1 MKFHFSWGCLLSFIL
16 GLFAFQ
22 ACSSDDS
29 VAYAPES
36 GDDAETEIPSDS
48 IRVIDPTTGDT
59 ILIYDTTSVQPLK
72 ELRWVGNS
80 ALLITEI
87 SPLNL
92 NWLDGDGDD
101 PAWVEIYNAGNVS
114 ANLKHYALVENLKDP
129 RKWEFGDELIAAK
142 SFRTVFCDKKNIT
155 SVYGKIDVTKVDGKL
170 RYNRTHTNWKM
181 DKDGGTIYLI
191 DGSNGIRDSV
201 QYPKLAGGVS
211 WGIVDGGDWKYF
223 ETSTPEKP
231 NTASKAF
238 DGFSG
243 SVTLPAGG
251 FYPDAFTLQPP
262 TSSEGTVRCTFDG
275 SVPTAST
282 PAFTEA
288 KDIESNTVV
297 RCGVFAD
304 KKITKDI
311 STETY
316 FVGEDVKMPVVAI
329 SVNPEFF
336 SKYYKKTDG
345 GEPDMKHDQM
355 YAPNESFPNDS
366 GEMPAH
372 VEYFENGSSSKAKAW
387 EIEAGISLMGGWS
400 RMERKKSVAVV
411 MREEYEAGWLNYPLF
426 ETRKEFSHKFKAF
439 NLRNN
444 GNRFVADYFAD
455 AVGGAILE
463 GSGVDYQRSRQVVVF
478 YNGKYYGIHDM
489 RERYNKNYVE
499 SNYGIDANT
508 VNFVKHLNRSVSA
521 SNGTEDDYLSML
533 SFIAGNDMSVAA
545 NYEKAKT
552 LIDVGNFADYMIAEM
567 YVHNGDWPDNN
578 VRAWK
583 SPEQPWKFM
592 IYDLDHG
599 FNWNSNW
606 AVSGFSSSTNMFD
619 WVRMGGKNGCNSGD
633 KCFATLYN
641 KLIKNENFK
650 RLFINHASVMFN
662 TYLNGKNVSS
672 KVSFLAGMLDASDV
686 ARDMDVPSYQYRRES
701 YGDFDP
707 YGETLGPWAA
717 KRDDKVEQEYVR
729 EFGLSGKI
737 GMTISSTGNGY
748 VLMDEMKLPSTNYT
762 GTFFG
767 GNMMELTAVPSAGA
781 TFAGWSDGSSENP
794 HIITPKDGMK
804 ITASFK

>member
-329 SVNPEFF
+329 SVDPVFF
-336 SKYYKKTDG
+336 SRNYLTGLAG
-345 GEPDMKHDQM
+345 GT
-355 YAPNESFPNDS
+355 PNKSSLLYED
-366 GEMPAH
+366 
-372 VEYFENGSSSKAKAW
+372 VEYPVHVAYFEKGSASTSAAW
-387 EIEAGISLMGGWS
+387 EVEAGIGLMGNYS
-400 RMERKKSVAVV
+400 RLEDKKTVKIN
-411 MREEYEAGWLNYPLF
+411 MREQYQDGRIKYSLF
-426 ETRKEFSHKFKAF
+426 ETRKKADDRYKSF

-444 GNRFVADYFAD
+444 GNRFVSDYFED
-455 AVGGAILE
+455 ALGGAILE
-463 GSGVDYQRSRQVVVF
+463 GSGIDYQRSRQVVVF

-489 RERYNKNYVE
+489 RERFNEHYVE
-499 SNYGIDANT
+499 SNYGIDAGT
-508 VNFVKHLNRSVSA
+508 VDFVKHLGNKIDEVGGSSESYRQLLNFVA
-521 SNGTEDDYLSML
+521 SNDFRGEK
-533 SFIAGNDMSVAA
+533 NA
-545 NYEKAKT
+545 NYASVKT
-552 LIDVGNFADYMIAEM
+552 MMDIGNYADYMIAEM
-567 YVHNGDWPDNN
+567 YFHNGDWPGNN
-578 VRAWK
+578 VAAWR
-583 SPEQPWKFM
+583 SPDQPWKFM

-599 FNWNSNW
+599 MDWAWYVPGFGPGDNMFNW
-606 AVSGFSSSTNMFD
+606 V
-619 WVRMGGKNGCNSGD
+619 KNGGASDN
-633 KCFATLYN
+633 KCHGRATNECFHTLFV
-641 KLIKNENFK
+641 KLVENPDFK
-650 RLFINHASVMFN
+650 RLYANHAAVMLQN
-662 TYLNGKNVSS
+662 YLNGKRVASVAESMAATINADEVDRDHDRFPRRGYENQCGTGFSLS
-672 KVSFLAGMLDASDV
+672 GSCMKEWALGRDASF
-686 ARDMDVPSYQYRRES
+686 RKEIKSS
-701 YGDFDP
+701 LGL
-707 YGETLGPWAA
+707 TLGE
-717 KRDDKVEQEYVR
+717 DISV
-729 EFGLSGKI
+729 
-737 GMTISSTGNGY
+737 TIASSGNGY